1 MSLICTTCN
10 LNVENCKCE
19 KKKACPVECGV
30 IKQLFQ
36 IEIDALEEEIKMWVS
51 RDNWRAATERKDKL
65 RGIEH
70 MLIKLQYNG
79 IAL

>member
-1 MSLICTTCN
+1 MNDIIEIIEN
-10 LNVENCKCE
+10 DVDEKQGVERC
-19 KKKACPVECGV
+19 V

-36 IEIDALEEEIKMWVS
+36 IEIEALEEEIKMWVS

-70 MLIKLQYNG
+70 MLMKLQYNG